1 MFFTSHFFAKLLGP
15 GGAIDSDGL
24 DALVTRWARKYEA
37 AGGTSAAGAGVV
49 GAEAGGVDDE
59 DILAVWTGRQ
69 VGGALLRASKIFV
82 PVNIGD
88 YHWAL
93 AVVDVERRE
102 FRYYDSF
109 GGGGQHY
116 LSALREFL
124 ARYARRHR
132 LHGLEVGR
140 WSMVPHTSGPRQG
153 NGSDCAVFT
162 CMTAEY
168 LARAL
173 PFDFGLT
180 TPEEGRHSGLGFR
193 VLMALG
199 LLKGELWY
207 RP

>member
-1 MFFTSHFFAKLLGP
+1 M
-15 GGAIDSDGL
+15 
-24 DALVTRWARKYEA
+24 
-37 AGGTSAAGAGVV
+37 
-49 GAEAGGVDDE
+49 DDE
-59 DILAVWTGRQ
+59 DILAVWTGQQ
-69 VGGALLRASKIFV
+69 VGGALLKTSKIFV
-82 PVNIGD
+82 PVNIGN

-102 FRYYDSF
+102 FRYYDSL

-124 ARYARRHR
+124 ARYARRHS

-168 LARAL
+168 LAL
-173 PFDFGLT
+173 SLI
-180 TPEEGRHSGLGFR
+180 HI
-193 VLMALG
+193 
-199 LLKGELWY
+199 
-207 RP
+207 